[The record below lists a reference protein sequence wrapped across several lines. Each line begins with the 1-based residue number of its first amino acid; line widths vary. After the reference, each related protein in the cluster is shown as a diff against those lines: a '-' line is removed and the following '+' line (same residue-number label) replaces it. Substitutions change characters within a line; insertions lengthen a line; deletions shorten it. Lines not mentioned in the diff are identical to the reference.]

1 MRNLLMLIKQ
11 VLPPALI
18 AGLGIMLQSCTET
31 PTQTLDVAR
40 IEGRV
45 VDKATATGIEKAVVK
60 ALPFNRSTT
69 TDAGGKY
76 ALSIELPDTIS
87 RTVKLVISKAGFV
100 NDSLVSLT
108 IKKDRVTS
116 VAEIKLSRL
125 VSSGEGSGNAT
136 NIVLIDVTTSS
147 IFVKGSGGQA
157 TSKMTFEVRDAY
169 GVPVD
174 TEHSVT
180 VNFKIAGGLGGG
192 EVLNPASA
200 ETDANGRVS
209 TIITS
214 GTKAGAVQVVAQIK
228 GTTITAAPV
237 PIAIHGGLPDLSHF
251 SIAFE
256 KLNFAGWI
264 YYGLENK
271 ITAFVGDKYSNP
283 VPPGTVVQFRSTG
296 GIISGSAVT
305 DALGR
310 ASVILTSASPQPQ
323 GIRGNPRYT
332 FPFTAPGFALIV
344 AETVDENGAKI
355 TTDGPVLFSARTQ
368 PIEVTSPQ
376 PIPFNIAPF
385 GSQYFAYKVKD
396 QNNNPLVAG
405 TSISVTT
412 DNGELNGDTDI
423 NLKDTQSRAW
433 TQFSFT
439 LTNAKPDSLVA
450 KATTIKIQVTSQNG
464 DASTTITG
472 KLSPKN

>member
-1 MRNLLMLIKQ
+1 MRNLLMPIKQ
-11 VLPPALI
+11 VLLPALI
-18 AGLGIMLQSCTET
+18 AGLGITLQSCTET
-31 PTQTLDVAR
+31 PTQTLNVAQ

-45 VDKATATGIEKAVVK
+45 VDKATSAPIEKALVK
-60 ALPFNRSTT
+60 ALPFNRSTET
-69 TDAGGKY
+69 GAGGKY

-87 RTVKLVISKAGFV
+87 RTVKLVISKTGFA

-157 TSKMTFEVRDAY
+157 TSKMTFEVRDAH

-174 TEHSVT
+174 TQHSVT

-251 SIAFE
+251 SLAFE

-283 VPPGTVVQFRSTG
+283 VPPGTVVQFSSSG
-296 GIISGSAVT
+296 GIIGGSAVT

-310 ASVILTSASPQPQ
+310 ASIILTSASPRPQ
-323 GIRGNPRYT
+323 GIQGIPRYT
-332 FPFTAPGFALIV
+332 FPFTEPGFALII
-344 AETVDENGAKI
+344 AETVNENGVKI
-355 TTDGPVLFSARTQ
+355 KTDGPVLFSGGTM
-368 PIEVTSPQ
+368 PIEVAPTT
-376 PIPFNIAPF
+376 FNLAPYS
-385 GSQYFAYKVKD
+385 SQFFTYKVKD

-405 TSISVTT
+405 TTISVTV
-412 DNGELNGDTDI
+412 DNGKLNGDTNI

-433 TQFSFT
+433 TQFGFT
-439 LTNAKPDSLVA
+439 LTNAEPDSLLA
-450 KATTIKIQVTSQNG
+450 KDATIKIQVTSQNG
-464 DASTTITG
+464 DASRTIVG
-472 KLSPKN
+472 RLLPKN